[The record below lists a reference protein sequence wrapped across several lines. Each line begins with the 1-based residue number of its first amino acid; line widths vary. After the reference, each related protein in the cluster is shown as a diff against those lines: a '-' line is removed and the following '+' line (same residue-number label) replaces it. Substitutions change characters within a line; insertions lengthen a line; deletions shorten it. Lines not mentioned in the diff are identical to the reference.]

1 LRRGWSGSGA
11 GGTGPGWCGQLLL
24 DDAARQRFFLLQGDY
39 TSKLLEFIDRGELPS
54 TLGGE
59 RDVTAWL
66 LEQRRRAAEPGGDG
80 LRHEAEAELRRRQ
93 VDLADRQLADLELAL
108 SPEADGAGGGPLE
121 YGGRVA
127 TEEEVM
133 AVAAVRLNVA
143 QLSGEELGRMGRWM
157 RELDSREILRF
168 LRAQPGGDPA
178 LAWENLR
185 ETALW
190 RAAEGLDGPA
200 PADGPAFEPGQEEVL
215 LLPPDRLGRPVVVY
229 RSALHV
235 PGKIDH
241 DDYARRVVR
250 VVEAARRR
258 YGLGTRTQ
266 ACLVVDRV
274 GSGLGNQDPGLLR
287 VLVPLLRRHYP
298 GLVGALYVAP
308 VNPVFYVVWAIA
320 SLLLDAETRDSV
332 RLLGGDYAPALLEVR
347 PGAQCGSGLRAGSA
361 GGQCGLAGSAGG

>member
-1 LRRGWSGSGA
+1 MGA
-11 GGTGPGWCGQLLL
+11 MELAIWRWQLLL

-39 TSKLLEFIDRGELPS
+39 TAKLLEFIDKHELPT

-66 LEQRRRAAEPGGDG
+66 LEQRRRAAAPGGDG
-80 LRHEAEAELRRRQ
+80 LRRDAEAELRRRQ

-108 SPEADGAGGGPLE
+108 EPDAGGAGAAAALG
-121 YGGRVA
+121 YGGRAA

-133 AVAAVRLNVA
+133 AVAAIRLNVA

-168 LRAQPGGDPA
+168 LRAQPGGDPG

-190 RAAEGLDGPA
+190 RAAEGLDSPPA
-200 PADGPAFEPGQEEVL
+200 TGEPAFEPGREEVL
-215 LLPPDRLGRPVVVY
+215 LLPPDRAGRPVVVY

-235 PGKIDH
+235 PGQIGH
-241 DDYARRVVR
+241 EDYVRRVVR
-250 VVEAARRR
+250 VVEAARRK
-258 YGLGTRTQ
+258 YGLGVRTE
-266 ACLVVDRV
+266 ACVLIDRV

-287 VLVPLLRRHYP
+287 VMVPLLQRHYP
-298 GLVGALYVAP
+298 GVVGAVYVAP

-320 SLLLDAETRDSV
+320 SLLLEAETRERV
-332 RLLGGDYAPALLEVR
+332 HLLTGDYSAALLEVL
-347 PGAQCGSGLRAGSA
+347 PPPCLPAGLPALLP
-361 GGQCGLAGSAGG
+361 QPP